1 MICHL
6 SLSQLQPLPGVHA
19 VLLPVLPLVSPSHFS
34 LRLAGQQE
42 AVAQLVATMTSL
54 PPPVEQGW
62 RIGRHQ
68 SLAVLHEGAWCR
80 GVAVKKTEEQY
91 SVYRVDFGDLVLAVR
106 DSLRPLAAEHL
117 ALAPACL
124 QVCLGGVGPAEGEVW
139 QGDLIQVSNSWV
151 RRRKDVLI
159 LHFVRT

>member
-1 MICHL
+1 MVSDL
-6 SLSQLQPLPGVHA
+6 SLLHSLVQVQPLPGVSA
-19 VLLPVLPLVSPSHFS
+19 VLLPVLPLVSPSHFV

-42 AVAQLVATMTSL
+42 AVAQLVAAMTSR

-124 QVCLGGVGPAEGEVW
+124 QVCLAGVGPAEGEQW
-139 QGDLIQVSNSWV
+139 QGDLIQVSYSGMIY
-151 RRRKDVLI
+151 R
-159 LHFVRT
+159 